1 MKEIQ
6 KIEVRRAGARL
17 AGDVVI
23 RVPKTWLAAGAVAL
37 AVLVLLAFD

>member
-1 MKEIQ
+1 MQEIR
-6 KIEVRRAGARL
+6 KIEVRRASAWL
-17 AGDVVI
+17 AGVVEI